1 MRDILDDVAPWL
13 REREPVALATVVRT
27 WQSSPRPAG
36 AAMAVAASGQDV
48 VRLVEVHPVGLGL
61 QHTVLQRGVTG

>member
-13 REREPVALATVVRT
+13 REREPFALATVVRT

-36 AAMAVAASGQDV
+36 AAMAVAASGQ
-48 VRLVEVHPVGLGL
+48 
-61 QHTVLQRGVTG
+61 VLSLIHI